1 MVEPIKIVCCL
12 KRGCAELTAACAE
25 FDNVTISTVA
35 PDAAALEAELRDAD
49 VLVTNN
55 AFYTAGL
62 AEIAHNGAPKL
73 RWIQFYSTGYNNAE
87 TFGLPSGVTLTN
99 AGSVY
104 APPVAEHAMTL
115 LLALVRQIPHMERG
129 RLRKHFDQLETASH
143 LNTLR
148 GATLLA
154 VGFGGIGREVARRAA
169 SFGMR
174 VIGVARTAREE
185 PPAERV
191 VALVELHDVLPEA
204 DAVISS
210 LPLLDDTVSTF
221 GAREFA
227 AMKPSAVF
235 VNVGRGALVDE
246 DALVQALRERRIAG
260 AGLDVY
266 TVEPLPVENP
276 LWELDNVIISPHVGG
291 FGDPATLRDLT
302 AIGRDNVERFI
313 TGQPLNNVLDV
324 S

>member
-1 MVEPIKIVCCL
+1 MMEPVKIVCCL

-25 FDNVTISTVA
+25 FDNVTISTTA

-49 VLVTNN
+49 VLVINN
-55 AFYTAGL
+55 AFYTADL
-62 AEIAHNGAPKL
+62 ADIAHNKAPKL

-148 GATLLA
+148 EATLLA
-154 VGFGGIGREVARRAA
+154 VGFGGIGREVARRAT

-174 VIGVARTAREE
+174 VIGVE
-185 PPAERV
+185 P
-191 VALVELHDVLPEA
+191 
-204 DAVISS
+204 
-210 LPLLDDTVSTF
+210 
-221 GAREFA
+221 A
-227 AMKPSAVF
+227 AS
-235 VNVGRGALVDE
+235 
-246 DALVQALRERRIAG
+246 
-260 AGLDVY
+260 
-266 TVEPLPVENP
+266 
-276 LWELDNVIISPHVGG
+276 
-291 FGDPATLRDLT
+291 
-302 AIGRDNVERFI
+302 
-313 TGQPLNNVLDV
+313 
-324 S
+324 

>member
-1 MVEPIKIVCCL
+1 MI
-12 KRGCAELTAACAE
+12 
-25 FDNVTISTVA
+25 
-35 PDAAALEAELRDAD
+35 
-49 VLVTNN
+49 NN
-55 AFYTAGL
+55 AFYTADL
-62 AEIAHNGAPKL
+62 ADIAHNKVPKL

-104 APPVAEHAMTL
+104 APSIAEHAMTL

-148 GATLLA
+148 EATLLA
-154 VGFGGIGREVARRAA
+154 VGFGGIGREVARRAT

-191 VALVELHDVLPEA
+191 VSLAELHDVLPEA

-210 LPLLDDTVSTF
+210 LPLLDDTEGTF
-221 GAREFA
+221 GAREFD

-246 DALVQALRERRIAG
+246 DALVRALRERRIAG

-266 TVEPLPVENP
+266 TVEPLPVESP

-302 AIGRDNVERFI
+302 DIGRDNVERFI
-313 TGQPLNNVLDV
+313 TGQPLNNVLDI